1 VVLVYVLDDGRWVVV
16 GSNMGSRRPPA
27 WLLNLQARPH
37 ATVTIGGRHT
47 AVRAAEASPEERER
61 LWPIVDRG
69 NYGQYGRYQALAD
82 RTIPLV
88 ILEPVGA

>member
-1 VVLVYVLDDGRWVVV
+1 VVLVYVLDGGRWVVV
-16 GSNMGSRRPPA
+16 GSNMGSLRPPA
-27 WLLNLQARPH
+27 WLLNLQDRPA
-37 ATVTIGGRHT
+37 ATVTIGGRRT
-47 AVRAAEASPEERER
+47 PVRGTVASPEERER

-88 ILEPVGA
+88 ILAPVAG